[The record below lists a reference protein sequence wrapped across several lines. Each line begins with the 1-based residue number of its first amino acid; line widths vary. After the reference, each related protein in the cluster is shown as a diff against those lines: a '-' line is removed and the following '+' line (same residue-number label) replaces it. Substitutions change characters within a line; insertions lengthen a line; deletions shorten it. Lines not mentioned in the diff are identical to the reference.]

1 MKRTDI
7 ARNGDPAL
15 ASALAETL
23 RQRGALAGLAANTV
37 AGVVGLGALLE
48 LEPGE
53 VLIREGEAAAAEIY
67 LLVEGVFVV
76 KTQGA
81 TVARLDHPGDVVGE
95 VAVLLSSKRT
105 ADVIAE
111 SAVRAVAIPSKLLA
125 QPEFAEAAAGIR
137 SAMLR
142 DDWVQY

>member
-7 ARNGDPAL
+7 ARHGDPAL
-15 ASALAETL
+15 AARLAETL
-23 RQRGALAGLAANTV
+23 RQRGPLAGLAVDAV
-37 AGVVGLGALLE
+37 ARVVDLGALLE

-53 VLIREGEAAAAEIY
+53 VLIREGESAASEVY
-67 LLVEGVFVV
+67 LLVEGAFVV
-76 KTQGA
+76 KAQGA

-111 SAVRAVAIPSKLLA
+111 SAVRAIAIPSKMLA